1 MAASDKKEMLVM
13 VLRPTIFRVEANSF
27 EDAKKTITNQLIAS
41 GQMKPDAPIEFRE
54 MIDYELK
61 NKTDTKEGEMI
72 LDNCMGS
79 GSTGVACKNTK
90 RKFIGIEID
99 EKYYKIAKE
108 RINESGK

>member
-41 GQMKPDAPIEFRE
+41 GHMKPNDPIEFRE

-61 NKTDTKEGEMI
+61 NKEEENKQEDEEDDNGSKGE
-72 LDNCMGS
+72 DNHGTTGS
-79 GSTGVACKNTK
+79 
-90 RKFIGIEID
+90 
-99 EKYYKIAKE
+99 
-108 RINESGK
+108 

>member
-61 NKTDTKEGEMI
+61 NKEEENKQEDEEDDNGSKGE
-72 LDNCMGS
+72 DNHGTTGS
-79 GSTGVACKNTK
+79 
-90 RKFIGIEID
+90 
-99 EKYYKIAKE
+99 
-108 RINESGK
+108 

>member
-41 GQMKPDAPIEFRE
+41 GQMKPNAPIEFRE

-61 NKTDTKEGEMI
+61 EEENKQEEQNN
-72 LDNCMGS
+72 DNGS
-79 GSTGVACKNTK
+79 GSRDNSATADSQ
-90 RKFIGIEID
+90 RQ
-99 EKYYKIAKE
+99 
-108 RINESGK
+108 S

>member
-41 GQMKPDAPIEFRE
+41 GQMKPNDPIEFRE

-61 NKTDTKEGEMI
+61 NKEEENKQEDEEDDNGSKGE
-72 LDNCMGS
+72 DNHGTTGS
-79 GSTGVACKNTK
+79 
-90 RKFIGIEID
+90 
-99 EKYYKIAKE
+99 
-108 RINESGK
+108 

>member
-61 NKTDTKEGEMI
+61 NKTEEENKQEDKKD
-72 LDNCMGS
+72 DNGNNLYDQNNS
-79 GSTGVACKNTK
+79 GNDKCN
-90 RKFIGIEID
+90 F
-99 EKYYKIAKE
+99 
-108 RINESGK
+108 RISF

>member
-41 GQMKPDAPIEFRE
+41 GQMKPNDPIEFRE

-61 NKTDTKEGEMI
+61 NKEEENKQGDKKDDNGSKGE
-72 LDNCMGS
+72 DNHGTTGS
-79 GSTGVACKNTK
+79 
-90 RKFIGIEID
+90 
-99 EKYYKIAKE
+99 
-108 RINESGK
+108 

>member
-41 GQMKPDAPIEFRE
+41 GQMKPNDPIEFRE

-61 NKTDTKEGEMI
+61 NKEEENKQEDKKDDNGSKGE
-72 LDNCMGS
+72 DNHGTTGS
-79 GSTGVACKNTK
+79 
-90 RKFIGIEID
+90 
-99 EKYYKIAKE
+99 
-108 RINESGK
+108 

>member
-61 NKTDTKEGEMI
+61 NKTEEENKHEGKKD
-72 LDNCMGS
+72 DNGS
-79 GSTGVACKNTK
+79 KGEDNHGTTGS
-90 RKFIGIEID
+90 
-99 EKYYKIAKE
+99 
-108 RINESGK
+108 